1 MHTVSRK
8 SERLVNLTIALLATR
23 RYLTKAEIFRT
34 VEGYEGTTESK
45 ERMFER
51 DKDDLR
57 GLGIAIE
64 LGSFDPLFED
74 EAGYRI
80 TQANY
85 QLALGE
91 LDGLDI
97 GILSLAASAWS
108 GAVLE
113 KSSESAL
120 LKLQSIGV
128 TPTSDGITSLAPRLI
143 LTDPNFSKVTDA
155 IVRRAEIDF
164 GYVSN
169 SLDVEVRKVQPFA
182 LYGRTGIWYLTGM
195 DCERGENRTF
205 RLDRIHGDVLVGK
218 KGGRFEAP
226 ASGTHPA
233 FTLALDN
240 VERAQIKIRK
250 SRGHQ
255 LRALA
260 TDTEL
265 GEEWDV
271 ISLPILDQSALLSL
285 ILWHGDDVEVLSPA
299 QLRSSVISVLK
310 EIVAT
315 HG

>member
-120 LKLQSIGV
+120 LKIQSIGV
-128 TPTSDGITSLAPRLI
+128 TPTSDGLTSLTPRLI

-182 LYGRTGIWYLTGM
+182 LYGRTGIWYLTGL

-205 RLDRIHGDVLVGK
+205 RLDRIHGDVLVSK

-226 ASGTHPA
+226 TSSTHPS

-240 VERAQIKIRK
+240 VERAQMKIRK
-250 SRGHQ
+250 NRGHQ

-271 ISLPILDQSALLSL
+271 IGLPILDQSALLSL

-299 QLRSSVISVLK
+299 DLRSSIVSVLK

>member
-1 MHTVSRK
+1 VHTVSRK

-120 LKLQSIGV
+120 LKIQSIGV
-128 TPTSDGITSLAPRLI
+128 TPTSDGLTSLTPRLI

-182 LYGRTGIWYLTGM
+182 LYGRTGIWYLTGL

-205 RLDRIHGDVLVGK
+205 RLDRIHGDVLVSK

-226 ASGTHPA
+226 TSSTHPS

-240 VERAQIKIRK
+240 VERAQMKIRK
-250 SRGHQ
+250 NRGHQ

-271 ISLPILDQSALLSL
+271 IGLPILNQSALLSL
-285 ILWHGDDVEVLSPA
+285 ILWHGADVEVLSPA
-299 QLRSSVISVLK
+299 DLRSSIVSVLK

>member
-1 MHTVSRK
+1 VHTVSRK

-120 LKLQSIGV
+120 LKIQSIGV
-128 TPTSDGITSLAPRLI
+128 TPTSDGLTSLTPRLI

-182 LYGRTGIWYLTGM
+182 LYGRTGIWYLTGL

-205 RLDRIHGDVLVGK
+205 RLDRIHGDVLVSK

-226 ASGTHPA
+226 TSSTHPS

-240 VERAQIKIRK
+240 VERAQMKIRK
-250 SRGHQ
+250 NRGHQ

-271 ISLPILDQSALLSL
+271 IGLPILDQSALLSL

-299 QLRSSVISVLK
+299 DLRSSIVSVLK

>member
-120 LKLQSIGV
+120 LKIQSIGV
-128 TPTSDGITSLAPRLI
+128 TPTSDGLTSLTPRLI

-169 SLDVEVRKVQPFA
+169 RLDVEVRKVQPFA
-182 LYGRTGIWYLTGM
+182 LYGRTGIWYLTGL

-205 RLDRIHGDVLVGK
+205 RLDRIHGDVLVSK

-226 ASGTHPA
+226 TSSTHPS

-240 VERAQIKIRK
+240 VERAQMKIRK
-250 SRGHQ
+250 NRGHQ

-271 ISLPILDQSALLSL
+271 IGLPILDQSALLSL

-299 QLRSSVISVLK
+299 DLRSSIVSVLK

>member
-1 MHTVSRK
+1 VHTVSRK

-120 LKLQSIGV
+120 LKIQSIGV
-128 TPTSDGITSLAPRLI
+128 TPTSDGLTSLTPRLI

-169 SLDVEVRKVQPFA
+169 RLDVEVRKVQPFA
-182 LYGRTGIWYLTGM
+182 LYGRTGIWYLTGL

-205 RLDRIHGDVLVGK
+205 RLDRIHGDVLVSK

-226 ASGTHPA
+226 TSSTHPS

-240 VERAQIKIRK
+240 VERAQMKIRK
-250 SRGHQ
+250 NRGHQ

-271 ISLPILDQSALLSL
+271 IGLPILDQSALLSL

-299 QLRSSVISVLK
+299 DLRSSIVSVLK

>member
-1 MHTVSRK
+1 VSRK

-120 LKLQSIGV
+120 LKIQSIGV
-128 TPTSDGITSLAPRLI
+128 TPTSDGLTSLTPRLI

-182 LYGRTGIWYLTGM
+182 LYGRTGIWYLTGL

-205 RLDRIHGDVLVGK
+205 RLDRIHGDVLVSK

-226 ASGTHPA
+226 TSSTHPS

-240 VERAQIKIRK
+240 VERAQMKIRK
-250 SRGHQ
+250 NRGHQ

-271 ISLPILDQSALLSL
+271 IGLPILDQSALLSL

-299 QLRSSVISVLK
+299 DLRSSIVSVLK